1 MGLLDLFKPRKDQL
15 ENTTSALEAAKDGT
29 ADDGAVNR
37 LVRGLLDIG
46 IDGLGPLEPAA
57 TVAQEAAKD
66 AKGDVEEAI
75 DKVVRKHVIGGG
87 VGGLLTGLGGFFTM
101 PLAIPVNVFEFYVQA
116 TRMTAAIASLRG
128 YDLAEPHIRTAALLT
143 LVGANSEQVLKDAG
157 IPVAAGGGRL
167 TAMALKQVPP
177 AGTMVINK
185 AIGFRLLRS
194 FGEKLFSR
202 FGRAVPMLGGIFGG
216 GLDGYMMKK
225 IADQAR
231 REFPVA
237 APAAATS

>member
-15 ENTTSALEAAKDGT
+15 ENTTSALEAAKDGKS
-29 ADDGAVNR
+29 DDGAVNR
-37 LVRGLLDIG
+37 LVKGLLDIG
-46 IDGLGPLEPAA
+46 IDGLGPLDSAA
-57 TVAQEAAKD
+57 AVAKEASKD
-66 AKGDVEEAI
+66 AEGNVEDAI

-87 VGGLLTGLGGFFTM
+87 IGGLVTGLGGFFTM

-128 YDLAEPHIRTAALLT
+128 YDVAEPHIRTATLLT
-143 LVGANSEQVLKDAG
+143 LVGVNSDQVLKDAG

-167 TAMALKQVPP
+167 TAMALKQMPP
-177 AGTMVINK
+177 AGMMVINK

-231 REFPVA
+231 REFPIS
-237 APAAATS
+237 APAAAKS